1 MSDGAAATP
10 GRPSAGRGR
19 ALAHAL
25 GLTRADRWPL
35 ALVLAVMLALWAPR
49 LRGPIDLRWDAGVYY
64 LAGSALV
71 EGRGYVIPSEPGTV
85 AEIQYPPALPL
96 LAAAVQKV
104 VGTDAVAGGHAMRL
118 LYLAMSL
125 VYAAAVYVVARRY
138 LPLGWA
144 TLATLLTV
152 LHAYTLFLSSLMQAE
167 LPYALVTTLF
177 LVLAAPRPGRRW
189 RPAPEPPP
197 GPLADALAGLSF
209 FVRTA
214 GVALLG
220 AWVLDLLLRRR
231 WRRAA
236 IAVLVAVACVGGWQL
251 HVARAQA
258 ERARAAPAYAYQY
271 APYQFY
277 NVSYQTNLALVDPF
291 RPELGPITTRQV
303 ALRTV
308 ANVRALVREIG
319 ELVTADGVWWVN
331 RVPYRGDLAGDPA
344 ARRPWQAEFWARV
357 PFAVVWRL
365 PLALAVLP
373 FVGFALLAWRGAWIV
388 PLYAL
393 ASLVLIVLTP
403 WPGQFWRYLAPLMPL
418 FTIAAAV
425 ALAALVSMLRR
436 ALARR
441 RARPAG
447 LATRLLP
454 WVPSLAVAALMLG
467 VQLTAQGLIEHDPP
481 DVAYAGRDGR
491 PVRYHLM
498 WYDSTWRS
506 HDAAIDWIATR
517 ADSTAIVVT
526 TTPHWVYLR
535 TGLRSVMP
543 PFEADPARADSLMA
557 TLPGRF
563 LILDHLGFIDSSRRY
578 GAPVVERFPERWR
591 LVFDA
596 GAKGSAVYERVG
608 TGTAGEPTRA
618 GTRN

>member
-10 GRPSAGRGR
+10 DRRSARRGR
-19 ALAHAL
+19 ALGGAL
-25 GLTRADRWPL
+25 GLARADRWPL
-35 ALVLAVMLALWAPR
+35 ALVLAVTLALWLPR

-64 LAGSALV
+64 LAGSALA
-71 EGRGYVIPSEPGTV
+71 EGRGYVIPSEPGRV

-104 VGTDAVAGGHAMRL
+104 VGTDPATGGHAMRL

-138 LPLGWA
+138 LPPAWG
-144 TLATLLTV
+144 TFATLLTV
-152 LHAYTLFLSSLMQAE
+152 LQPYTLFLSSLMQAE
-167 LPYALVTTLF
+167 LPYALVTALF
-177 LVLAAPRPGRRW
+177 FVVAAPRPGRRW
-189 RPAPEPPP
+189 RPASAPTP
-197 GPLADALAGLSF
+197 GPLADVLAGLSF

-214 GVALLG
+214 GMALLG
-220 AWVLDLLLRRR
+220 AWVLDLLLRGR

-236 IAVLVAVACVGGWQL
+236 IAALVAVACVGGWQL

-258 ERARAAPAYAYQY
+258 ERAREGAAYAYQY

-291 RPELGPITTRQV
+291 RPELGPITARQV

-308 ANVRALVREIG
+308 GNVRALVRELG
-319 ELVTADGVWWVN
+319 ELVTADGVWWVD
-331 RVPYRGDLAGDPA
+331 RVPYRGDLAADPA
-344 ARRPWQAEFWARV
+344 ARQPWRAEFWARV
-357 PFAVVWRL
+357 PFGVVWRL
-365 PLALAVLP
+365 PLVLAVLP
-373 FVGFALLAWRGAWIV
+373 FVGFAILAWRGAWVV
-388 PLYAL
+388 PLYAT

-425 ALAALVSMLRR
+425 ALDALVSALRR

-441 RARPAG
+441 RTRPAG
-447 LATRLLP
+447 LAARLAP
-454 WVPSLAVAALMLG
+454 WAPSLAVAALMLG
-467 VQLTAQGLIEHDPP
+467 VQLTAQYLIEHDPP
-481 DVAYAGRDGR
+481 DVAYEGRDGR

-506 HDAAIDWIATR
+506 HDAAVDWIAQR

-557 TLPGRF
+557 TLPGRY
-563 LILDHLGFIDSSRRY
+563 LILDHLGFIDSARRY

-591 LVFDA
+591 LVFDG
-596 GAKGSAVYERVG
+596 GARGSAVYER
-608 TGTAGEPTRA
+608 TAGAAATRD
-618 GTRN
+618 